1 MSNNIGSFWNKWDL
15 HIHSPYTNMN
25 NRYNC
30 GIDLFCQTVKD
41 KDIKVIGLTN
51 YFIIQE
57 NEYNEVVA
65 ELGNDVYVI
74 PNIEFRTNDTNGSGE
89 YINIHVLFNPDNI

>member
-57 NEYNEVVA
+57 IIISLPGKIVKIEVQSVNYNFFYRHIIVQFK
-65 ELGNDVYVI
+65 LLN
-74 PNIEFRTNDTNGSGE
+74 NT
-89 YINIHVLFNPDNI
+89 